1 MNREIK
7 FRAWDGHRM
16 RYTDYDGKGNDGHAL
31 VLDAESWSFY
41 RGAVRF
47 EDRACTGIKGAH
59 LMQFTGLRDKNGKEI
74 YEGDVVRFPLLENR
88 GGHPVVVEWKD
99 AGWNWLNIH
108 YTGGLEVEVIGNIH
122 ENPEL
127 LTQANNEHS

>member
-7 FRAWDGHRM
+7 FRAMYSSPEGFKWAHGLLAYMDSEVIQIFTRE
-16 RYTDYDGKGNDGHAL
+16 RNDQKNTDVFNCIPGTEG
-31 VLDAESWSFY
+31 
-41 RGAVRF
+41 
-47 EDRACTGIKGAH
+47 
-59 LMQFTGLRDKNGKEI
+59 QFTGLRDKNGNEI
-74 YEGDVVRFPLLENR
+74 YEGDVVRFPLLDNR

-127 LTQANNEHS
+127 LNQTEP

>member
-1 MNREIK
+1 MDSEVIQIFTRERNDQK
-7 FRAWDGHRM
+7 N
-16 RYTDYDGKGNDGHAL
+16 TDVFNCIPGTEG
-31 VLDAESWSFY
+31 
-41 RGAVRF
+41 
-47 EDRACTGIKGAH
+47 
-59 LMQFTGLRDKNGKEI
+59 QFTGLRDKNGNEI
-74 YEGDVVRFPLLENR
+74 YEGDVVRFPLLDNR

-127 LTQANNEHS
+127 LNQTEP